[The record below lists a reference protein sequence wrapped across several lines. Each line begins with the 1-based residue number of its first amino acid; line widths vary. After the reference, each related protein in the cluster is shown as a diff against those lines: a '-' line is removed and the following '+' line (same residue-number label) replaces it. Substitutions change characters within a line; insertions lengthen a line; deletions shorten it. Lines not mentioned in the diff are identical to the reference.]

1 MRKFIIA
8 IDLDG
13 VIWDLVTPWI
23 AKYNSITNE
32 DIKAEDIKTYNIAEY
47 IEHEGILHYI
57 LETESFWDKV
67 DLYPGVEEAIRLLK
81 ECPEID
87 LVISSATCYKIAGHK
102 IRRLMQLL
110 PDIGANDLVLTSRKD
125 LLDVH
130 FMIDDYEDNLKHMAA
145 TGKGVPILIDQ
156 PYNRS
161 FPNSTYGIL
170 RKGNLLEAAQTIINF
185 INSKNDVVSMLS

>member
-32 DIKAEDIKTYNIAEY
+32 DIKVEDIKTYNIAEY

-87 LVISSATCYKIAGHK
+87 FVISSATCYKIASHK
-102 IRRLMQLL
+102 IRCLMQLL

-170 RKGNLLEAAQTIINF
+170 RKGSLLEAAQTIINF